1 MIGGNRGNDEK
12 ERRERVG
19 DNHILRHAIA
29 DAPITFSGTKAALE
43 AKEERGLLKGKH
55 RYLL

>member
-29 DAPITFSGTKAALE
+29 DAPITFSGTKAAS
-43 AKEERGLLKGKH
+43 KEERGLLKGKH